1 MATKLNHKLDYK
13 ATLSG
18 QCSYKILNK
27 QKLGAMQQFGV
38 TSIINTRIDWSNVSK
53 VFCLRKHQQHQS
65 RHNQSIIINQ
75 NHLWA

>member
-53 VFCLRKHQQHQS
+53 VFFAQGNTNIKVAT
-65 RHNQSIIINQ
+65 INQ